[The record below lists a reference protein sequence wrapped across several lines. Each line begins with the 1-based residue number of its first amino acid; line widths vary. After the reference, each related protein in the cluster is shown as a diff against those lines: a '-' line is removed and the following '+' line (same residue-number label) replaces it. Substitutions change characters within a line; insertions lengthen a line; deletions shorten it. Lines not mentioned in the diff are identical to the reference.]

1 MRKSLGWTPALDWK
15 NLMSIM
21 IEDEIQNRERVID
34 WDNIMD
40 KNDINIKLLNTIS

>member
-1 MRKSLGWTPALDWK
+1 
-15 NLMSIM
+15 M